1 MRSDKHNKTI
11 KRNTWI
17 KRIALI
23 IGVLL
28 AFATGIYAGYSGW
41 QVAQLLSDV
50 SEDTPDELRDTSE
63 SDETIREM
71 LPISILILGLDEE
84 NGTSR
89 SDSMLVATVNPRK
102 ESTKI
107 VSIPRDTLITLP
119 NSNEER
125 LEKINALHAFYG
137 VSGVIDYVEDYLT
150 IPISFYATLN
160 FDGLVDMVDAVGGI
174 TVDSPLSFTVQ
185 DSEENMDAIQIEE
198 GIQTLDGEEA
208 LGYAR
213 MRKQDP
219 RGDFGRQ
226 ERQREV
232 IEALTEELL
241 SFGSI
246 ANLTPIINA
255 IRPNLQTNMTPQQMF
270 SVAANYQPAANTI
283 DSIEISG
290 VDEFVFVPEYGQ
302 DLYVFRPHEQSLLDL
317 QKELREH
324 MELEDVSDYDEDEV
338 LDIIEEEADDID
350 DDTELDSGN

>member
-1 MRSDKHNKTI
+1 MRSDKHTKKSNRKTWL
-11 KRNTWI
+11 KRT
-17 KRIALI
+17 ALI

-28 AFATGIYAGYSGW
+28 AFGLGTYTGYYGW
-41 QVAQLLSDV
+41 QVVQLLADV
-50 SEDTPDELRDTSE
+50 SDDTPDESRDTSE

-71 LPISILILGLDEE
+71 HPISILILGLDEE

-119 NSNEER
+119 NSENER
-125 LEKINALHAFYG
+125 YEKINALHAIYG
-137 VSGVIDYVEDYLT
+137 VSGTMDFIEDYLT

-160 FDGLVDMVDAVGGI
+160 FDGLVDLVDAVGGI
-174 TVDSPLSFTVQ
+174 TVDSPLAFTVQ
-185 DSEENMDAIQIEE
+185 DSDENMDAIQIEE

-208 LGYAR
+208 LGYTR
-213 MRKQDP
+213 MRQQDP

-246 ANLTPIINA
+246 TNLTPIINA
-255 IRPNLQTNMTPQQMF
+255 IRPNLQTNMTPQQMLA
-270 SVAANYQPAANTI
+270 VAANYQPAANTI

-290 VDEFVFVPEYGQ
+290 TDEFFYVPQYGQ
-302 DLYVFRPHEQSLLDL
+302 ELYVFRPFEQSLSDL
-317 QKELREH
+317 QRELRQH
-324 MELEDVSDYDEDEV
+324 MEVEELSQYDQDEILETIDEEVDDLDE
-338 LDIIEEEADDID
+338 
-350 DDTELDSGN
+350 DTELDDGN